1 MGPVKRV
8 DVVNHSTKDYG
19 YNSTVN
25 TSNPIRKK
33 KSGRSKVT
41 SAPGKISMLSVR

>member
-1 MGPVKRV
+1 MGPVKRQ
-8 DVVNHSTKDYG
+8 DASTYSSKDYG

-25 TSNPIRKK
+25 TNNSIRNK
-33 KSGRSKVT
+33 KSGHSKVV